1 LSDPDKERGTNST
14 MPHNQLVRSLGLLD
28 ILMVGVAAM
37 IGGSI
42 FVLTG
47 TAIGLAGSAVIVAF
61 IINAIITIFTA
72 MAYAELGSAMPEA
85 GGGYLWVREG
95 LPRPNAFIS
104 GWMAWLAHIIA
115 GSLYA
120 VSFASFL
127 IGLLDMTNISHGVV
141 LLNMIPLEKLIA
153 VASIAFF
160 TYLNIK
166 GTSETGKT
174 GDVVTIIQLGLIFIL
189 IAAGLWVMNGQ
200 PNWQMNFSNFMP
212 MGISGVVAAMGLTFI
227 AFEGYEVIVQTGE
240 EVKNPRRNIP
250 RAIFISLG
258 AVVVLYCL
266 IAFVSI
272 GAIFPAGIESW
283 KYIGNSGELGIMK
296 AAELLVPYGA
306 FIVLGGGMISTLAA
320 LNATTFSSAR
330 VAFAM
335 GRNYNMPYQLSAIH
349 RRNKTPYV
357 AILLSGMI
365 MAVMAYGLPLAQ
377 IAIAAGVIFLLLFTQ
392 VNMAVIT
399 IRRIYG
405 DKLEYGFKTPFFPVI
420 PIIGIFLKLGLALY
434 LLVTQPLSW
443 AITVVW
449 VLIGFFV
456 YRMYTFR
463 KEIDHYAPIVTSE
476 GDLERKDYRILIQ
489 YAPEDPDRL
498 LKYAIRIA
506 KENIGEI
513 NILRVITVPKQTP
526 LSAGTGYAETA
537 KKSFEPLD
545 KLLDK
550 ENILNH
556 YLVRI
561 SHDASEAI
569 LATVEEQKID
579 LLITDFET
587 FRNSKKIQTIL
598 TCDVLAI
605 LSEGN
610 EEFTF
615 ESVQNSRSKE
625 RFSQKNLVVLY
636 DGGDHS
642 DVVLK
647 ATSWLEHS
655 GQFKVNVLY
664 INTKKDD
671 ENEKVGTITDVL
683 KQKEYLEQVGIE
695 FNEITLSDSDMR
707 YSNEAADTILS
718 SLANF
723 QPDIIIAGA
732 TISKFSFFNDPHFI
746 NLLYVLKCPV
756 IIARH
761 FAIPGVHMIKTL
773 IHKLKNFILEKIKEL
788 THIIKKVSKKSKT

>member
-1 LSDPDKERGTNST
+1 MSDADEEPRTNSGPT
-14 MPHNQLVRSLGLLD
+14 SHNQLVRSLGLLD
-28 ILMVGVAAM
+28 ILMVGIAAM

-47 TAIGLAGSAVIVAF
+47 PAIGLAGSAVIIVF
-61 IINAIITIFTA
+61 IINGIITLFTA

-127 IGLLDMTNISHGVV
+127 TGLLDMTNISHDLL
-141 LLNMIPLEKLIA
+141 LLNLIPLDKLIA
-153 VASIAFF
+153 VLSIAAF
-160 TYLNIK
+160 TYVNFK

-174 GDVVTIIQLGLIFIL
+174 GVVVTIIQLGLIFIL
-189 IAAGLWVMNGQ
+189 ITAGLWIMNGS
-200 PNWQMNFSNFMP
+200 PDWEMNFSDFAP
-212 MGISGVVAAMGLTFI
+212 MGVTGIVAAMGLTFI

-240 EVKNPRRNIP
+240 EAKNPRRNIP

-258 AVVVLYCL
+258 AVIILYCL

-272 GAIFPAGIESW
+272 GAIFPVGTESW
-283 KYIGNSGELGIMK
+283 KYIGEGGELGIMK
-296 AAELLVPYGA
+296 AAELILPYGA
-306 FIVLGGGMISTLAA
+306 FIVLGGGLISTLAA

-335 GRNYNMPYQLSAIH
+335 GRNYNMPNQLSAIH
-349 RRNKTPYV
+349 RKNKTPYN
-357 AILLSGMI
+357 AILISGII
-365 MAVMAYGLPLAQ
+365 MAIMAYGLPLAQ
-377 IAIAAGVIFLLLFTQ
+377 IAVAAGVIFLLLFTQ

-405 DKLEYGFKTPFFPVI
+405 DKLEYGFKTPFFPII
-420 PIIGIFLKLGLALY
+420 PIIGIFLKLGLAVY
-434 LLVTQPLSW
+434 LLFTQPLSW
-443 AITVVW
+443 AITIVW
-449 VLIGFFV
+449 VVIGFFV

-463 KEIDHYAPIVTSE
+463 KEIEHYAPIVTSE
-476 GDLERKDYRILIQ
+476 GDLERKDYRILIP
-489 YAPEDPDRL
+489 YTPEDPDRL
-498 LKYAIRIA
+498 LKYAIRVA

-537 KKSFEPLD
+537 RKSFEPID

-550 ENILNH
+550 ENIPNH

-561 SHDASEAI
+561 SHDANEAI

-579 LLITDFET
+579 LLITDFEA
-587 FRNSKKIQTIL
+587 FRNSKKIQTLL
-598 TCDVLAI
+598 TCDVLTI

-615 ESVQNSRSKE
+615 EPTRNSKGRVA
-625 RFSQKNLVVLY
+625 QKNLVVLY

-647 ATSWLEHS
+647 ATSWLERS
-655 GQFKVNVLY
+655 GQFKINVLY
-664 INTKKDD
+664 INTENDD
-671 ENEKVGTITDVL
+671 EQEKIVRITDIL
-683 KQKEYLEQVGIE
+683 RQKEYLEQVGIE
-695 FNEITLSDSDMR
+695 FNEITLSDNDLK

-718 SLANF
+718 SLGTF
-723 QPDIIIAGA
+723 QPDVLITGA
-732 TISKFSFFNDPHFI
+732 SISKFSFFTDPHFL
-746 NLLYVLKCPV
+746 NMLYELKCPV
-756 IIARH
+756 IVARH
-761 FAIPGVHMIKTL
+761 FAIPGVHTIKTL
-773 IHKLKNFILEKIKEL
+773 IQRLRIFIIDKIDDLKKNRQK
-788 THIIKKVSKKSKT
+788 

>member
-1 LSDPDKERGTNST
+1 
-14 MPHNQLVRSLGLLD
+14 
-28 ILMVGVAAM
+28 
-37 IGGSI
+37 
-42 FVLTG
+42 
-47 TAIGLAGSAVIVAF
+47 
-61 IINAIITIFTA
+61 
-72 MAYAELGSAMPEA
+72 
-85 GGGYLWVREG
+85 
-95 LPRPNAFIS
+95 
-104 GWMAWLAHIIA
+104 
-115 GSLYA
+115 
-120 VSFASFL
+120 
-127 IGLLDMTNISHGVV
+127 
-141 LLNMIPLEKLIA
+141 
-153 VASIAFF
+153 
-160 TYLNIK
+160 
-166 GTSETGKT
+166 
-174 GDVVTIIQLGLIFIL
+174 
-189 IAAGLWVMNGQ
+189 
-200 PNWQMNFSNFMP
+200 
-212 MGISGVVAAMGLTFI
+212 MGIGGVVAAMGLTFI

-258 AVVVLYCL
+258 VVVTLYCL

-283 KYIGNSGELGIMK
+283 KFIGENGELGIMK
-296 AAELLVPYGA
+296 AAELLAPYGA
-306 FIVLGGGMISTLAA
+306 FIVLAGGLISTLAA

-349 RRNKTPYV
+349 KKNKTPYV
-357 AILLSGMI
+357 AILISGII
-365 MAVMAYGLPLAQ
+365 MAIMAYGLPLGQ
-377 IAIAAGVIFLLLFTQ
+377 IAVAAGVIFLLLFTQ

-420 PIIGIFLKLGLALY
+420 PIIGIFLKLGLAIF
-434 LLVTQPLSW
+434 LLFTQPLSW

-449 VLIGFFV
+449 VVIGFLV

-476 GDLERKDYRILIQ
+476 GDLERKEYRILIP
-489 YAPEDPDRL
+489 YTPEDPDRL
-498 LKYAIRIA
+498 LKYAIRVA
-506 KENIGEI
+506 KENFGEI

-526 LSAGTGYAETA
+526 LSAGSGYAETA
-537 KKSFEPLD
+537 RKSFEPLD
-545 KLLDK
+545 KVMDK

-615 ESVQNSRSKE
+615 EPTRTSRR
-625 RFSQKNLVVLY
+625 RFAQKNLVVLY

-647 ATSWLEHS
+647 ATSWLERS
-655 GQFKVNVLY
+655 GQFKINVLY
-664 INTKKDD
+664 VNTKKDD
-671 ENEKVGTITDVL
+671 EQEKIVSVPDIL

-695 FNEITLSDSDMR
+695 FNEINLSESDMR

-718 SLANF
+718 SLSNF
-723 QPDIIIAGA
+723 QPDVVITGA
-732 TISKFSFFNDPHFI
+732 SISKFSFFSDPHFL
-746 NLLYVLKCPV
+746 NMLYELKCP
-756 IIARH
+756 IIVARH
-761 FAIPGVHMIKTL
+761 FAIPGVHKIKTL
-773 IHKLKNFILEKIKEL
+773 IHKLRTLVLERISDL
-788 THIIKKVSKKSKT
+788 KKTRQI